1 MKEPVGKADIVRRAN
16 AVAAA
21 VLVVAFL
28 GHALVAAFA
37 GSAGA
42 ASAPLVLLRC
52 LLGLALVHVGLSV
65 ATTVYMMKDAVRPPS
80 ARKRRH
86 QWLKWASG
94 CVLLA
99 ALALHVLRPLL
110 PVIFDVPL
118 SLAVLAALVWHGW
131 MGMKSLAHD
140 LRLPKGAK
148 KPLRAALCALAVLAV
163 IVLFALR

>member
-1 MKEPVGKADIVRRAN
+1 MKEPVEKADIARRAN

-37 GSAGA
+37 GHAGA
-42 ASAPLVLLRC
+42 ASAPVLLLRC
-52 LLGLALVHVGLSV
+52 LLGLVLVHVGFSV
-65 ATTVYMMKDAVRPPS
+65 ATTVCMMKDTVRPPS

-99 ALALHVLRPLL
+99 ALALHVLRPWL
-110 PVIFDVPL
+110 PAAFDVPL
-118 SLAVLAALVWHGW
+118 SLVVLAALTWHGW
-131 MGMKSLAHD
+131 MGMKSLVHD

-148 KPLRAALCALAVLAV
+148 RPLRAALGALAVLAMAL
-163 IVLFALR
+163 LFALR